1 MMPIIRISDVPVSL
15 YSDQSL
21 SISHL
26 SLNWMNTAGV
36 VSQPDSGVMVLVSG
50 PYGIATV
57 VLTVDV
63 VDETVAVAEFSLDLE
78 DAYYNLFSCSV
89 NNRAL

>member
-1 MMPIIRISDVPVSL
+1 MPIIRISDMPVSL
-15 YSDQSL
+15 YSDRSL
-21 SISHL
+21 SLSHL

-36 VSQPDSGVMVLVSG
+36 VSQPDGGVMVSVSG
-50 PYGIATV
+50 PYGIAMV

-63 VDETVAVAEFSLDLE
+63 VDETVAVAEFCSDLE
-78 DAYYNLFSCSV
+78 DAYYNVFGHSI